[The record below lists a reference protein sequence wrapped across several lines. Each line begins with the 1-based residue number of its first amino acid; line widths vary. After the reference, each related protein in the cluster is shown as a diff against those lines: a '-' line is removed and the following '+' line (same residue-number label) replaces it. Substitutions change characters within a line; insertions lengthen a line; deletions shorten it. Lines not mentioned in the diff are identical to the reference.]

1 MKYLGYIGIG
11 LGFIGLMLSL
21 IAHVPSSAT
30 QTSPPIPSVTVTLS
44 PPSPEITPPA
54 DLGVLPTPTMSYPPT
69 LNGVPIEQIIV
80 IDEDVKTTIR
90 AVYAI
95 GQDLGRNPFA
105 FSKLGDSTIENP
117 HFLARF
123 DDARLGNV
131 SYNLGEYAY
140 LEAVIRFYEGSF
152 NRQGEAVQRGLH
164 AWSVFNPQWASP
176 NCGQGEGVLACEIRV
191 HNPSIIFIRL
201 GTNDVGVPEGF
212 ERDMRQI
219 VEYCLSQGVIPIL
232 GTKADLR
239 DGNPSPNN
247 SAIRRLADDY
257 NLPLWDFER
266 LAQTLPNRG
275 LDMDNH
281 HLTTFYAHDW
291 TLPIA
296 WTRGHA
302 AHSLSALMMLD
313 AVWRV
318 LLGY

>member
-1 MKYLGYIGIG
+1 MKYLGYIGIW
-11 LGFIGLMLSL
+11 LGFIGLIAIL
-21 IAHVPSSAT
+21 ITHVPSSAT
-30 QTSPPIPSVTVTLS
+30 DMPTPTALPISTATA
-44 PPSPEITPPA
+44 SPEITPYP
-54 DLGVLPTPTMSYPPT
+54 DLGIMPTPTMPYPPM
-69 LNGVPIEQIIV
+69 LNGVPIDQIIV
-80 IDEDVKTTIR
+80 IDEDAKTTIR
-90 AVYAI
+90 AIYAV
-95 GQDLGRNPFA
+95 GQVLGRNPFA

-131 SYNLGEYAY
+131 TYHLGEYAY
-140 LEAVIRFYEGSF
+140 LQAVIRFYEGSF
-152 NRQGEAVQRGLH
+152 NRQGEAVIRGLH

-176 NCGQGEGVLACEIRV
+176 NCLADEGVLACEIRV

-212 ERDMRQI
+212 DRDMRRI
-219 VEYCLSQGVIPIL
+219 IEYCLSQGVIPIL

-247 SAIRRLADDY
+247 ATIRRLADEY
-257 NLPLWDFER
+257 NIPLWDFER

-275 LDMDNH
+275 LDLDNH

-291 TLPIA
+291 TSPLA
-296 WTRGHA
+296 WQRGHA
-302 AHSLSALMMLD
+302 AHSLSALIMLD